1 MNQTMKQAKAGDCGV
16 VDFGRRIG
24 EDERFYESLDCIG
37 TSLCSSST
45 SDSDTDTELLPTM
58 SWPSPNSEFPSSV
71 HGSQFSISNYDIW
84 VSEPTSVSERRNH
97 LLQQMGLCSATSF
110 FCPQEP
116 QTDVNFRRSVCCGHF
131 ATQRLGLKTEGI
143 TGTNADGTPAAS
155 RQDCRG
161 PNIDGDG
168 FSNMCKDDMHYCSS
182 SSSYSSLVLVCS
194 PENFS
199 GHSVNKNRWNC
210 KRQDEQR
217 EASEKE
223 KNAYVVGDIKLEEI
237 TCLQSSVASADQPSS
252 DEPGRILDWNI
263 LLNTNMEEYMDKLNS
278 YVTDNHAGGLA
289 DVCIIKNLDTGGQFV
304 VDEIRKDGMWNK
316 LKEVGTGRQL
326 TMEEFEMIVG
336 HSPIVQELMRRQFGD
351 GGGRENLD
359 FNRSGSDE
367 SLGLKLKQ
375 KTSWLRNMK
384 SVASSIKGLME
395 RSDER
400 DTRPGRGARRSSSA
414 VDDSLNVSHG
424 SEKVRVKQYGKS
436 YKQLTALYKMQEI
449 RAHTGSIWTIKFSLD
464 GRYLA
469 SAGEDC
475 VIHVW
480 KVLETERKNESL
492 LEKPENGNFNLL
504 VTVNG
509 SPEPLFF
516 SRSADGDNENFRRG
530 RTSRAMKSFKFEHI
544 LAPENVFALTDK
556 PICAF
561 EGHLGGVLDLSWS
574 KSQLLL
580 SSSMDKTV
588 RLWHI
593 SSKTCLKIFSH
604 GDYVTCIQ
612 FNPVDDRFFLSG
624 SLDAKV
630 RIWSIPDRQVVDWND
645 IHEMVT
651 AASYTPDGQGALVGS
666 YKGSCQFYS
675 TAENKLQQKCHIN
688 LQNNRKKCH
697 LKKITGFQF
706 VPGSSSE
713 VLVTS
718 SDSRI
723 RVIDHI
729 HLVHKFKGFRNT
741 NSQISAS
748 VTSNAKFVV
757 SASEGSCVYIW
768 KHEATQLTRKKVVT
782 VTKSYEQFHCQD
794 VSAAIPWPGTD
805 YTGFDSNLENIAV
818 VNHPPAPVD
827 ELSSNECSQ
836 SLSCCNKCAL
846 DQIIT
851 NTAGGSIFH
860 SQAPSSLQKK
870 LDLAATTQSYRSKS
884 DFANGLRNKHMP
896 AYGMVIVT
904 AGLRGEIRTY
914 QNFGL
919 PDRS

>member
-1 MNQTMKQAKAGDCGV
+1 MKQAKAGDCGV

-45 SDSDTDTELLPTM
+45 SDSDT
-58 SWPSPNSEFPSSV
+58 V

-131 ATQRLGLKTEGI
+131 ATQ
-143 TGTNADGTPAAS
+143 
-155 RQDCRG
+155 RG

-574 KSQLLL
+574 KSQVGHCN
-580 SSSMDKTV
+580 SV
-588 RLWHI
+588 
-593 SSKTCLKIFSH
+593 
-604 GDYVTCIQ
+604 
-612 FNPVDDRFFLSG
+612 
-624 SLDAKV
+624 SLV
-630 RIWSIPDRQVVDWND
+630 
-645 IHEMVT
+645 
-651 AASYTPDGQGALVGS
+651 SY
-666 YKGSCQFYS
+666 
-675 TAENKLQQKCHIN
+675 
-688 LQNNRKKCH
+688 
-697 LKKITGFQF
+697 
-706 VPGSSSE
+706 
-713 VLVTS
+713 
-718 SDSRI
+718 
-723 RVIDHI
+723 
-729 HLVHKFKGFRNT
+729 
-741 NSQISAS
+741 
-748 VTSNAKFVV
+748 
-757 SASEGSCVYIW
+757 YII
-768 KHEATQLTRKKVVT
+768 
-782 VTKSYEQFHCQD
+782 Y
-794 VSAAIPWPGTD
+794 
-805 YTGFDSNLENIAV
+805 
-818 VNHPPAPVD
+818 
-827 ELSSNECSQ
+827 
-836 SLSCCNKCAL
+836 
-846 DQIIT
+846 
-851 NTAGGSIFH
+851 
-860 SQAPSSLQKK
+860 
-870 LDLAATTQSYRSKS
+870 
-884 DFANGLRNKHMP
+884 
-896 AYGMVIVT
+896 
-904 AGLRGEIRTY
+904 
-914 QNFGL
+914 
-919 PDRS
+919 